1 MTPAVSVLIPVL
13 NEADHLGEVVA
24 RMRAQT
30 YRGPLELLFID
41 GGSDDGSVE
50 LLERFA
56 AEDPRIRLLHNP
68 AKRTP
73 QALNIGLR
81 AAGGEVICRMDAH
94 THYPESYVEEGV
106 ERLLRGG
113 AVSVSGPAI
122 AVGHDT
128 WSRRVALALATTFGV
143 GQGRFRLGTDEEI
156 EVDTG
161 FTGLWRRETLEAQ
174 GGWDEEMRTDQDYE
188 LAVRL
193 TEAGG
198 THICLPSM
206 AAEYMPR
213 NSLRKLGRQYFVY
226 GFYKVKT
233 VRKHPQAMRPSHVL
247 PPGLATTA
255 VLAVAAPRPLRGLAR
270 LGMGLYA
277 AALGRATYGMRGE
290 APAADVA
297 SLPLVFA
304 TMHLAYG
311 FGFLWG
317 SLREGPPVPA
327 LVGVVRRLASRG

>member
-1 MTPAVSVLIPVL
+1 MKVSVLIPVL
-13 NEADHLGEVVA
+13 DEAAHLPEVVA

-30 YRGPLELLFID
+30 YSGELEFLFID
-41 GGSDDGSVE
+41 GGSTDGSVE
-50 LLERFA
+50 YLTGVA
-56 AEDPRIRLLHNP
+56 AHDPRIRLLHNP

-81 AAGGEVICRMDAH
+81 EATGDVICRMDAH
-94 THYPESYVEEGV
+94 THYPETYVETGLA
-106 ERLLRGG
+106 RLLRGD

-198 THICLPSM
+198 RHVCLPSM
-206 AAEYMPR
+206 SAEYFPR
-213 NSLRKLGRQYFVY
+213 NSLKKLWRQYFVY
-226 GFYKVKT
+226 GYYKVLSVT
-233 VRKHPQAMRPSHVL
+233 KHPQAMRPSHLL
-247 PPGLATTA
+247 PPGLAGTA
-255 VLAVAAPRPLRGLAR
+255 LVAVAGPLRRPAR
-270 LGMGLYA
+270 LGLGLYA
-277 AALGRATYGMRGE
+277 AALARATFGMRRE
-290 APAADVA
+290 APVADVL

-311 FGFLWG
+311 LGFLWA
-317 SLREGPPVPA
+317 SVRRGPPLPA
-327 LVGVVRRLASRG
+327 VVDVARRLLSR